1 MADSLPYYA
10 WEEVAQHTTVA
21 NGVWVVI
28 DGCVYNVT
36 KFLDDVGALYLEPP
50 QSGIY
55 GLASLLT
62 ASWRGRNTAGE
73 CRSVPGWLAATAEIT
88 CSQSSSD

>member
-1 MADSLPYYA
+1 MADSLPYYT

-50 QSGIY
+50 PWYLRPCFSPHSI
-55 GLASLLT
+55 LAGKKYCWRMPVSSWV
-62 ASWRGRNTAGE
+62 ASSN
-73 CRSVPGWLAATAEIT
+73 S
-88 CSQSSSD
+88 